1 MVRRKQDTPRQFVRK
16 PEKRRIALTSVPI
29 PPKTPKPKKTPKKY
43 YYYSTVSPPQ
53 RLFTNPEIIG
63 DWKDFDDP
71 NVDVSEVVKDQPAA
85 GVWFN
90 IMKNL
95 EKKYSS
101 KKKRKTKS
109 KRRKTKKKTGGVT
122 KRRSNAEKKAY
133 QAKLRAMTKASK
145 AEKKTYQ
152 AKLRAMTK
160 AISKRKPRKGKK
172 AEMINPYK
180 EPSVYQWVSTFPGVN
195 TAIKMTK
202 QTTLTS
208 LIKKLPRANEK
219 LFKVLNM

>member
-90 IMKNL
+90 MMKNL

-109 KRRKTKKKTGGVT
+109 KRRKTKKKKTGGVT
-122 KRRSNAEKKAY
+122 KRRSKAEKKAY
-133 QAKLRAMTKASK
+133 QAKLRAMTKA
-145 AEKKTYQ
+145 
-152 AKLRAMTK
+152 MP
-160 AISKRKPRKGKK
+160 KRKPRKVKK
-172 AEMINPYK
+172 AEMRNPYK

-195 TAIKMTK
+195 TAVKMTK

>member
-71 NVDVSEVVKDQPAA
+71 NVNVSEVVQEHPAA

-90 IMKNL
+90 MMKNL
-95 EKKYSS
+95 EKNMGQRRRERPKA
-101 KKKRKTKS
+101 REERR
-109 KRRKTKKKTGGVT
+109 RRKLEVLQNG
-122 KRRSNAEKKAY
+122 E
-133 QAKLRAMTKASK
+133 AKLR
-145 AEKKTYQ
+145 KK
-152 AKLRAMTK
+152 
-160 AISKRKPRKGKK
+160 P
-172 AEMINPYK
+172 
-180 EPSVYQWVSTFPGVN
+180 
-195 TAIKMTK
+195 IK
-202 QTTLTS
+202 Q
-208 LIKKLPRANEK
+208 N
-219 LFKVLNM
+219 